1 MMSYINEY
9 YIDHQFIYHY
19 YFIISLFII
28 PYDIFILHI
37 NDDSFDS
44 FLIGFELQ

>member
-1 MMSYINEY
+1 MSYINEY

-19 YFIISLFII
+19 SLFII
-28 PYDIFILHI
+28 TYDIDIYIFITHI